1 MGLRGHL
8 LSLRTGVDEGV
19 DLGWGEAFGGPVLL
33 HLVEHVPLAVADLLG
48 EIAQVPHESV
58 MVECNDAMP
67 ALGLN
72 PDIGFSYAANPSTRE
87 PSAYILA
94 GSDPR
99 SPEGDLARKQAG
111 KRGSLP
117 AMKRFLPRTV
127 FVRVPS
133 FIPLSTSA

>member
-1 MGLRGHL
+1 MSVSTHGSTSAL
-8 LSLRTGVDEGV
+8 
-19 DLGWGEAFGGPVLL
+19 AF
-33 HLVEHVPLAVADLLG
+33 G
-48 EIAQVPHESV
+48 EIAGVRHEIV
-58 MVECNDAMP
+58 RVVCNEPMP
-67 ALGLN
+67 AGLN
-72 PDIGFSYAANPSTRE
+72 WDVESGYAAKHRTRE
-87 PSAYILA
+87 MSACIVA

-133 FIPLSTSA
+133 LVPWSTSTYPSPLRNGMRNGMRNDPRKFPFRDSWRTRF